1 MSFLPRAD
9 LKKALSV
16 FEAACLGTAGRFETD
31 MVVDEALPNLRE
43 SRTFAF
49 RPGWARDS
57 DVAGRG
63 VRARVA
69 RISVCI
75 VPKKKGAVFCLWNEA
90 LCSASGMRAAS
101 GCAWKLTEEEKKR
114 TIPKRIRRIKN
125 FGQKQVP
132 PH

>member
-16 FEAACLGTAGRFETD
+16 FEAACLGTGRFETVV
-31 MVVDEALPNLRE
+31 VVDEALPNLRE

-75 VPKKKGAVFCLWNEA
+75 V
-90 LCSASGMRAAS
+90 
-101 GCAWKLTEEEKKR
+101 
-114 TIPKRIRRIKN
+114 
-125 FGQKQVP
+125 
-132 PH
+132 